1 MVTSYSFS
9 WGSPNSQ
16 LMIPP
21 NEIAKCLLI
30 FSSHLLTISKLLG
43 DIRSPSCL
51 KSYIAPMK
59 STMEELQMVSLQEV
73 KSCEE
78 KGRKGGETGS
88 TFPCCGCSSWP
99 KALAGRCKQ
108 PETLNQPLLLHSS
121 RMPGHCC
128 LGQRLYFI
136 KVLLG
141 GYPGWMQPTKS
152 TKSVHDPR

>member
-30 FSSHLLTISKLLG
+30 F
-43 DIRSPSCL
+43 L

-59 STMEELQMVSLQEV
+59 STMEVLQMVSLQEV

-78 KGRKGGETGS
+78 EGRKGGETGS

-136 KVLLG
+136 KVLLLG
-141 GYPGWMQPTKS
+141 GYPGRMQPTKS